1 MATQAS
7 NPGVQKTFPFMRLPI
22 ELRLA
27 IYDIVAVE
35 VIEGTGTSDQSS
47 SVIDSQTRVRGT
59 FALLLTS
66 KTIRAEIGKALAP
79 LLSAYV
85 ELLEK
90 KVMLLEENRAL
101 KLQIVLNNAVLRS
114 FPGGSVHVIEVA
126 EDDLSQI
133 KRQLDDLYIRRR
145 EQVAVHLALKR
156 AADDS

>member
-1 MATQAS
+1 MATQATTV
-7 NPGVQKTFPFMRLPI
+7 NPQQAFPFMRLPA

-35 VIEGTGTSDQSS
+35 VIEDTATSDQSS
-47 SVIDSQTRVRGT
+47 SVIGSQMCVRGT

-66 KTIRAEIGKALAP
+66 KTIRAELGKALAP

-101 KLQIVLNNAVLRS
+101 KWEILLRLSLLHGVSVRRIVEAKT
-114 FPGGSVHVIEVA
+114 A
-126 EDDLSQI
+126 LSQVT
-133 KRQLDDLYIRRR
+133 RQLDDAYVGQR
-145 EQVAVHLALKR
+145 ERVALHLVFQR
-156 AADDS
+156 AADQS